1 VPPRELA
8 KQVADALAPL
18 GQGLCVRVT
27 TAVGGAPYVRQ
38 IQTLRRGVEI
48 LVATPGRLGDLIE
61 KGAVELRDVAVT
73 VLDEADQMCDL
84 GFLPVVRELL
94 DRTPDGGQRLLF
106 SATLDRDVDG
116 LVRDYLTDPVT
127 HAVDAES
134 VEMAHHLLMI
144 PPRVKFPIIA
154 AMANRPGRTI
164 MFVKTQAGVDE
175 LVDQLAGVGVRAGA
189 LHGGKAQRVRTR
201 TLAEFRD
208 GTHGVLVATDVAA
221 RGIHVDDV
229 SLVVHVD
236 PPKDPKDYLHRAG
249 RTARAGATG
258 TVVTLVMPRQ
268 RHWVTS
274 MVSSAGV
281 DSTAVNVP
289 HPGDETLA
297 ALTGARVPSGERL
310 AVPAE
315 RPTHREGRP
324 SFRDRPASGRGGFR
338 GREDRPARGD
348 RPAYRRDDRPGGHRT
363 DRAGGWRAG
372 APRGQYT
379 DR

>member
-1 VPPRELA
+1 PPFADLALPNPLVSALARAGIDTPFPIQEVTISDVLAGRDVLGRARTGSGKTLAFGLPMLAAVAGTPARSKRPRALVLVPPRELA

-134 VEMAHHLLMI
+134 
-144 PPRVKFPIIA
+144 
-154 AMANRPGRTI
+154 
-164 MFVKTQAGVDE
+164 
-175 LVDQLAGVGVRAGA
+175 
-189 LHGGKAQRVRTR
+189 
-201 TLAEFRD
+201 
-208 GTHGVLVATDVAA
+208 
-221 RGIHVDDV
+221 
-229 SLVVHVD
+229 
-236 PPKDPKDYLHRAG
+236 
-249 RTARAGATG
+249 
-258 TVVTLVMPRQ
+258 
-268 RHWVTS
+268 
-274 MVSSAGV
+274 
-281 DSTAVNVP
+281 
-289 HPGDETLA
+289 
-297 ALTGARVPSGERL
+297 
-310 AVPAE
+310 
-315 RPTHREGRP
+315 
-324 SFRDRPASGRGGFR
+324 
-338 GREDRPARGD
+338 
-348 RPAYRRDDRPGGHRT
+348 
-363 DRAGGWRAG
+363 
-372 APRGQYT
+372 
-379 DR
+379 